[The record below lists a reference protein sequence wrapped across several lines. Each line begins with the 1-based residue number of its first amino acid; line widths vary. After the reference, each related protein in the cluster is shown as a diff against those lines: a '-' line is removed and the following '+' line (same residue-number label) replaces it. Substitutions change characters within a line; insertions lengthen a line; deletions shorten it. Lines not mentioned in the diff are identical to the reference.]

1 MRDLDETDLE
11 ILRLLSENA
20 RRPYNEI
27 ADHVGLTPPAI
38 SDRISRLEE
47 QGVIREFTVD
57 LDQSKLERPVSVLVT
72 LRVEPADVDDVYATA
87 ADLDGVENVFETL
100 DGSVVVYANLPD
112 TDVRSWLESRFELS
126 DLVDYE
132 VSLLNRADRIVGV
145 SAAGF
150 ALECVVCG
158 TETTGNAITRT
169 IDGEIETFCCPSCA
183 DRHVTRNE
191 ARQEADD

>member
-57 LDQSKLERPVSVLVT
+57 IDQSKLERPVSVLVD
-72 LRVEPADVDDVYATA
+72 LRVNPEDVDDVYETA
-87 ADLDGVENVFETL
+87 VDLEGVENVFENL
-100 DGSVVVYANLPD
+100 DGDVIVYANLTD
-112 TDVRSWLESRFELS
+112 TDVRGWLESRIDPSEL
-126 DLVDYE
+126 LGYE
-132 VSLLNRADRIVGV
+132 VSLLNRTERIVGV

-158 TETTGNAITRT
+158 KETTGDGVTRT
-169 IDGEIETFCCPSCA
+169 VDGEIKTFCCPSCE
-183 DRHVTRNE
+183 DRYVTRYE
-191 ARQEADD
+191 AHQEAID